1 MTHQSNQQIKHSAG
15 TIGSVISGFLAQNG
29 GLIKALLTSPQRKQ
43 LIQLAL
49 ALVAV
54 IAGTAYAQLQLN
66 AWNKPFYNALANKN
80 LTIFIQQLGVFV
92 VLASILL
99 VLNVLQM
106 KLNQIS
112 KVILRKSLVDD
123 LIADWLAPRRAFLLS
138 YAGEIGANPDQRI
151 HEDAKHLT
159 ELTIDLS
166 IGLLQSTLLIS
177 SFIGVLWA
185 LSGHAVLQIGGQVL
199 FTQPPGYMVWYA
211 LLYAGVASFISW
223 RVGRP
228 LINLNAE
235 RYAHEADMRF
245 ALVHVNEEIDGVTLN
260 SGEADEQARITSIF
274 EVVLEVSRRIV
285 QAVTRLT
292 WVTAGYG
299 WFTIVAPILVAAPA
313 YFQGSMSFGELMVI
327 VGAFNQVQQSLRW
340 FVDNFAN
347 IADWR
352 ATVLR
357 VASFRKTLL
366 KMDSLAQNENHIQ
379 FEDSSDPSIRIDN
392 LQIST
397 PTGTLKLNQ
406 TYIEMKPGERILITG
421 ENGEQRS
428 LFFRVIGGLWPWG
441 SGKIIR
447 PNSDR
452 IMFLPMRPYIAPGT
466 LRAAINY
473 PHSHEV
479 YDTQTID
486 RCFQDVGLDHL
497 RPFIDVTDRW
507 DRRLNYTEK
516 QSLIF
521 IRVLLHRPQ
530 WIVSDGAIKAL
541 IESNA
546 LIKSIFEKELSTI
559 GVIGVREADDTNHFF
574 TQKFHLTLD
583 HQGITFNLA
592 EACSDGQIKTQ
603 KT

>member
-1 MTHQSNQQIKHSAG
+1 
-15 TIGSVISGFLAQNG
+15 
-29 GLIKALLTSPQRKQ
+29 
-43 LIQLAL
+43 
-49 ALVAV
+49 
-54 IAGTAYAQLQLN
+54 
-66 AWNKPFYNALANKN
+66 
-80 LTIFIQQLGVFV
+80 
-92 VLASILL
+92 
-99 VLNVLQM
+99 
-106 KLNQIS
+106 
-112 KVILRKSLVDD
+112 
-123 LIADWLAPRRAFLLS
+123 
-138 YAGEIGANPDQRI
+138 
-151 HEDAKHLT
+151 
-159 ELTIDLS
+159 
-166 IGLLQSTLLIS
+166 
-177 SFIGVLWA
+177 
-185 LSGHAVLQIGGQVL
+185 
-199 FTQPPGYMVWYA
+199 
-211 LLYAGVASFISW
+211 
-223 RVGRP
+223 
-228 LINLNAE
+228 
-235 RYAHEADMRF
+235 
-245 ALVHVNEEIDGVTLN
+245 
-260 SGEADEQARITSIF
+260 
-274 EVVLEVSRRIV
+274 
-285 QAVTRLT
+285 
-292 WVTAGYG
+292 
-299 WFTIVAPILVAAPA
+299 
-313 YFQGSMSFGELMVI
+313 
-327 VGAFNQVQQSLRW
+327 
-340 FVDNFAN
+340 
-347 IADWR
+347 
-352 ATVLR
+352 
-357 VASFRKTLL
+357 
-366 KMDSLAQNENHIQ
+366 
-379 FEDSSDPSIRIDN
+379 
-392 LQIST
+392 
-397 PTGTLKLNQ
+397 
-406 TYIEMKPGERILITG
+406 MKPGERILITG